1 MDHGLVALGN
11 VGLELLLGGPEAGP
25 AQQVGHQGRFVLSGG
40 VFRQCGFDH
49 VAAPLSE
56 YVPLARERP
65 RERSIAGSVPWIES
79 GHVR

>member
-11 VGLELLLGGPEAGP
+11 VGLELLLGGPETGP
-25 AQQVGHQGRFVLSGG
+25 AQQVGHQGRFVVSGG

-56 YVPLARERP
+56 FVPKSMYRWRGNVP
-65 RERSIAGSVPWIES
+65 GSVLWP
-79 GHVR
+79 GAFRG